1 MSNLTIAQE
10 INFTGKWDINVE
22 KSDFGMNPA
31 PQGLTL
37 IIKHKDKNLEVEQV
51 GRGDIQQIILKFTTD
66 GKECKNYFSTE
77 MEIVSTCK
85 WDKEVLV
92 MESKMDMGGQEGILI
107 DKFSLSKDKKVLT
120 IERERVNQGIINKMV
135 FDKGETPPPPPK

>member
-1 MSNLTIAQE
+1 MKKLINVSIIAVTVVLIMSNLTIAQE

-51 GRGDIQQIILKFTTD
+51 ARGNQIPLFP
-66 GKECKNYFSTE
+66 G
-77 MEIVSTCK
+77 
-85 WDKEVLV
+85 L
-92 MESKMDMGGQEGILI
+92 QEA
-107 DKFSLSKDKKVLT
+107 
-120 IERERVNQGIINKMV
+120 QG
-135 FDKGETPPPPPK
+135 